1 MARTEET
8 GQVLPNPKECGG
20 PPMIARTVENEEAIL
35 NAVEEDGTRSI
46 GEITRPLGISSISR
60 VLKNNRHHYI
70 CVHHLQ
76 SEDYPARREFC
87 TWLVNQEMLEPNFV
101 SPILFSNESN
111 FGRQG
116 CYNAHDWHISA
127 EENPRAFCSWRF
139 SVNLW
144 AGLLEDRMVPM
155 STESINL
162 DNVIHP
168 L

>member
-1 MARTEET
+1 
-8 GQVLPNPKECGG
+8 
-20 PPMIARTVENEEAIL
+20 
-35 NAVEEDGTRSI
+35 
-46 GEITRPLGISSISR
+46 
-60 VLKNNRHHYI
+60 
-70 CVHHLQ
+70 
-76 SEDYPARREFC
+76 
-87 TWLVNQEMLEPNFV
+87 MLEPNFV